1 MKVSLPNGMSILL
14 AVLPIEKILPH
25 EDVIPSLLASVKDDI
40 ARTGFQRDPI
50 IIDRAT
56 KVALDGM
63 HRRAALASFGAQFAL
78 CVEFDYLNKF
88 IVLERWLRYFIA
100 PDRKFIN
107 ELISLLG
114 LEKSTDSKTAMRDVD
129 ESRSSIALVSS
140 NESYTSDTKHGLLAS
155 YRKLSQFDDLAKS
168 RRVEVQ
174 FHPEN
179 ERDSLF
185 SSESVFVLYPAKIEK
200 TKILNI
206 SRKGQVLP
214 FKTTRHI
221 VPVRP
226 MGLYF
231 PLNLLTQSNL
241 TKCNQALKEIIADS
255 SIDLLEKDAWYEGR
269 RYSEPLA
276 VFRRK

>member
-1 MKVSLPNGMSILL
+1 MKVSLPNGKSILL

-25 EDVIPSLLASVKDDI
+25 EDVIHSLLTSVKHDI

-50 IIDRAT
+50 LIDRAT
-56 KVALDGM
+56 NVVLDGM
-63 HRRAALASFGAQFAL
+63 HRRAALASFGARFAL
-78 CVEFDYLNKF
+78 CVECDYLNKS

-100 PDRKFIN
+100 PDRKFIK

-114 LEKSTDSKTAMRDVD
+114 LKKSTDFETAMLDVD

-140 NESYTSDTKHGLLAS
+140 NESYTTDTKHELLTS
-155 YRKLSQFDDLAKS
+155 YRKLSQFDELAKS
-168 RRVEVQ
+168 RKVEVQ
-174 FHPEN
+174 YHPEN

-185 SSESVFVLYPAKIEK
+185 TSESVFVLYPAKIEK
-200 TKILNI
+200 IKILNMAK
-206 SRKGQVLP
+206 KGQVLP

-221 VPVRP
+221 VPLRP

-231 PLNLLTQSNL
+231 PLNLLIQSNL
-241 TKCNQALKEIIADS
+241 TKCNRALQEIIAES

-269 RYSEPLA
+269 RYSETLA